1 MVGLWED
8 EGMNGTVQRPADR
21 YGAPLLSKRA
31 TRVLIGLAAAVFL
44 AVVGVVGYWVAS
56 PPIRSD
62 MVGYDHLAENV
73 IAVDYTITMDP
84 GTEAVCRIQA
94 MNEGRAQV
102 GFVETTIPP
111 QSSRRTAHHVEIS
124 TQGEA
129 VSAEVLGC
137 EPT

>member
-1 MVGLWED
+1 
-8 EGMNGTVQRPADR
+8 MNGTVQRPADR

-31 TRVLIGLAAAVFL
+31 TRVLVGLVAIVFL
-44 AVVGVVGYWVAS
+44 AVVVLVGYWTTS
-56 PPIRSD
+56 PPIRSQ
-62 MVGYDHLAENV
+62 MVGYDHVADDV
-73 IAVDYTITMDP
+73 IAVDYTVTMDP
-84 GTEAVCRIQA
+84 GTGATCRLQA

-102 GFVETTIPP
+102 GFVEETIPP
-111 QSSRRTAHHVEIS
+111 QTERRTAHHVEIS

>member
-1 MVGLWED
+1 
-8 EGMNGTVQRPADR
+8 MNGTAQRPVNR

-31 TRVLIGLAAAVFL
+31 ARVLIALVAIVFL
-44 AVVGVVGYWVAS
+44 AVVALVGYWATS
-56 PPIRSD
+56 SPIRSQ
-62 MVGYDHLAENV
+62 MVGYDHLADDV
-73 IAVDYTITMDP
+73 IAVDFTVTMEP
-84 GTEAVCRIQA
+84 GTGATCRLQA
-94 MNEGRAQV
+94 MNKGRAQV

-111 QSSRRTAHHVEIS
+111 QSERRTAHRVEIS

>member
-1 MVGLWED
+1 
-8 EGMNGTVQRPADR
+8 MNGTVQRPADR

-31 TRVLIGLAAAVFL
+31 ARVLVALAAIALL
-44 AVVGVVGYWVAS
+44 AVVALVGYWTTTS
-56 PPIRSD
+56 SPIRSQ
-62 MVGYDHLAENV
+62 MVGYDHLADDV
-73 IAVDYTITMDP
+73 IAVDYTVTMDP
-84 GTEAVCRIQA
+84 GTGATCRIQA

-111 QSSRRTAHHVEIS
+111 QTDRRTAHHVEIS

-137 EPT
+137 DPT

>member
-1 MVGLWED
+1 
-8 EGMNGTVQRPADR
+8 MNGTVQRPADR

-31 TRVLIGLAAAVFL
+31 TRVLVGLVAAVFL
-44 AVVGVVGYWVAS
+44 AVVGVVGYWATS
-56 PPIRSD
+56 APIRSE
-62 MVGYDHLAENV
+62 MVAYDHLADSV
-73 IAVDYTITMDP
+73 IAVDYTVTMDP
-84 GTEAVCRIQA
+84 GTGAVCQIQA

-111 QSSRRTAHHVEIS
+111 QSDRRTTHHVEIS

-137 EPT
+137 EST